1 MAKHVKETLRPRGR
15 GSGCRDIER
24 AFELLAA
31 LPDPG
36 HRREDLTQDDEIRF
50 WTVGP
55 TLIAYRTTIDWI

>member
-1 MAKHVKETLRPRGR
+1 MAKHVKERFGPEVAARVAD
-15 GSGCRDIER
+15 DIER